1 MDSKNY
7 ILMVF
12 EGQKT
17 EPIIVNNLKRYFLN
31 EKQNTIVY
39 ALYGNVVY
47 DIYEKLSEDDFLDFI
62 PVLKEF
68 SSNRDEL
75 ADISRDKISEIYL
88 FFDHDGHSHLA
99 NREKLES
106 MLQYF
111 NNETENG
118 KLYVSYPMV
127 EALKHL
133 GDNIDFKELT
143 TQIDNNSRYKQ
154 RVNSEADNRF
164 KQVKN
169 YTKEIW
175 EEIISCHAKKLGYI
189 MTSQYASLDDEI
201 TQYDIFKKQQE
212 KYIDPDNR
220 VAILGSFPIFLVDY
234 YGYKIVEEGID
245 KL

>member
-17 EPIIVNNLKRYFLN
+17 EPIIVNNLKQYFLN
-31 EKQNTIVY
+31 EKV
-39 ALYGNVVY
+39 
-47 DIYEKLSEDDFLDFI
+47 
-62 PVLKEF
+62 
-68 SSNRDEL
+68 
-75 ADISRDKISEIYL
+75 DISRDEISEIYL

-99 NREKLES
+99 NREKLEN

-127 EALKHL
+127 E
-133 GDNIDFKELT
+133 
-143 TQIDNNSRYKQ
+143 
-154 RVNSEADNRF
+154 
-164 KQVKN
+164 
-169 YTKEIW
+169 
-175 EEIISCHAKKLGYI
+175 
-189 MTSQYASLDDEI
+189 SL
-201 TQYDIFKKQQE
+201 KQQE
-212 KYIDPDNR
+212 KYIDPKNC

-234 YGYKIVEEGID
+234 YGYKIVEEGIE

>member
-39 ALYGNVVY
+39 ALYGNVIY

-99 NREKLES
+99 NREKLEN

-164 KQVKN
+164 KQVKE

-175 EEIISCHAKKLGYI
+175 KEIISCHTKKLGYI
-189 MTSQYASLDDEI
+189 MTSQYVSLDDEI

-212 KYIDPDNR
+212 KYIDPDNI

-234 YGYKIVEEGID
+234 YGYKILNEGI
-245 KL
+245 KKS

>member
-17 EPIIVNNLKRYFLN
+17 EPIIVNNLKQYFLN

-39 ALYGNVVY
+39 ALYGNVIY

-68 SSNRDEL
+68 SSNCDEL
-75 ADISRDKISEIYL
+75 VDISRDEISEIYL

-99 NREKLES
+99 NREKLEN

-127 EALKHL
+127 ESLKHL
-133 GDNIDFKELT
+133 GENIDFKELT

-175 EEIISCHAKKLGYI
+175 REIISYHTKKLGYI
-189 MTSQYASLDDEI
+189 MTSQYVSLDDEI

-212 KYIDPDNR
+212 KYIDPKNC

-234 YGYKIVEEGID
+234 YGYKIVEEGIE